1 MQSRR
6 KKLENINY
14 CFTSSFSSTADC
26 SWKQLFGD
34 MAYIKH
40 RRNDKGEWNFHLLEK
55 WECILKKMVET
66 AKYYSITNA
75 RTISGN

>member
-14 CFTSSFSSTADC
+14 CYTSRYSSTADC

-34 MAYIKH
+34 MTYIKH
-40 RRNDKGEWNFHLLEK
+40 RRNDKSKWNFLLLEK
-55 WECILKKMVET
+55 WEDILKKMVEA
-66 AKYYSITNA
+66 AKFYRITNA